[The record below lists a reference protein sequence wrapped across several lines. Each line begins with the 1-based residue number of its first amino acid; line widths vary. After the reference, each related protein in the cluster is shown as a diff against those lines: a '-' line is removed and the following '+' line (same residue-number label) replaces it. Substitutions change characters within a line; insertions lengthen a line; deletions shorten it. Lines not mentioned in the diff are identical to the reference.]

1 MKPPVSSDCCVSTN
15 LSPIGNDEAALD
27 DDDYDDDDDDDDD
40 EGDDVILTQEDERSQ
55 GLFCPVQFS
64 YQCNAMQSSPM

>member
-27 DDDYDDDDDDDDD
+27 DHTDDDDD
-40 EGDDVILTQEDERSQ
+40 ESQRVIDYYN
-55 GLFCPVQFS
+55 S
-64 YQCNAMQSSPM
+64 YVPGI